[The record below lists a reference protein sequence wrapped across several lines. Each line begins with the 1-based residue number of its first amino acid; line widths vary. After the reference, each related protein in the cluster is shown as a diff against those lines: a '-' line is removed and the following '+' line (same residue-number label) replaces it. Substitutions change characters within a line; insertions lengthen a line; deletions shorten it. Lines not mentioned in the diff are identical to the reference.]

1 MTVRAKPMLT
11 ALVLANSIVIAV
23 PAWADTPAAPKDD
36 GAAIAARFSD
46 AFKRGEVLPRELLAE
61 KIMVTHVP
69 ALPID
74 PEVAYKKT
82 FGINDR
88 AVLKKAMKDFHIDVI
103 STVPETNGFTVKI
116 VVKGTPASG
125 KKYSS
130 PITLHFVVAN
140 GVVIALQASQN
151 PDERTMLAEIEK
163 EGSSEAPPFIH

>member
-1 MTVRAKPMLT
+1 MTIRAKSVLT
-11 ALVLANSIVIAV
+11 AVVLANSIVIAI
-23 PAWADTPAAPKDD
+23 PTWADTPATPKDD
-36 GAAIAARFSD
+36 SAAIAARFSD
-46 AFKRGEVLPRELLAE
+46 SFRRDEVLPRDLLADE
-61 KIMVTHVP
+61 IIVTHAP

-74 PEVAYKKT
+74 PEVVRKKT
-82 FGINDR
+82 FGIDDR
-88 AVLKKAMKDFHIDVI
+88 AALKKAMKDFHIDVI

-151 PDERTMLAEIEK
+151 PDERAMLAEIEK
-163 EGSSEAPPFIH
+163 EGSSEAPRRP